1 MTDEDDIKRLAE
13 GNQKAVEKDKEF
25 TKDARPTDN
34 TPDWLNLIV
43 NEGGEAIKTGFEGA
57 GNQEAPPPPK
67 STVNNGSD
75 SEGRDR

>member
-1 MTDEDDIKRLAE
+1 MSDDEDRNRIAE
-13 GNQKAVEKDKEF
+13 GGQKAFDDEAER
-25 TKDARPTDN
+25 TKDARPADN

-57 GNQEAPPPPK
+57 GNQEAPPPPE

-75 SEGRDR
+75 SGGRDR